1 MGIKRLNGYIKWK
14 LPTIKKV
21 VTLSD
26 HAGEHWGV
34 DCSCLLY
41 RARGVSLTPVTVI
54 ASLIVRLR
62 SAGITPV
69 FIFDGKPPAAKA
81 ATVDQRRADRQ
92 IIHQE
97 MAEIRT
103 ELGAE
108 HTAAEKATMET
119 RMAELQRRAPVVT
132 NGDKDEIKRLLY
144 GTGVQFITASGEA
157 DDVLAYLCR
166 DGTLQGVV
174 STDMD
179 MLARGVPLLVM
190 PETNDATTLTRIRL
204 SDVLAGF
211 RLTYRQFVD
220 ACMLMGSDYSE
231 GTMEPREAIEA
242 ARSGAAV
249 PESGVA
255 ILMGEGVAWDDIV
268 SPKQQEKWNIG
279 APEAEPETVATFAT
293 AHKWPVPWLA
303 LLTM

>member
-144 GTGVQFITASGEA
+144 GAGVQFITASGEA

-204 SDVLAGF
+204 ADVLAGF
-211 RLTYRQFVD
+211 HLTYRQFVD
-220 ACMLMGSDYSE
+220 ACMLMGTDYSE

-242 ARSGAAV
+242 ARSGAPV
-249 PESGVA
+249 PASGVA
-255 ILMGEGVAWDDIV
+255 ILMGDGVSWDDIV

-279 APEAEPETVATFAT
+279 APAAEPETVATFAT

-303 LLTM
+303 LLTT

>member
-1 MGIKRLNGYIKWK
+1 MGIKRLNGYIKSK
-14 LPTIKKV
+14 LPHVKKV
-21 VTLSD
+21 ATLAN

-34 DCSCLLY
+34 DVSCLLY

-62 SAGITPV
+62 QAGITPI
-69 FIFDGKPPAAKA
+69 FIFDGKPPAAKG

-103 ELGAE
+103 ELDAE
-108 HTAAEKATMET
+108 HTAAEKATMEH

-132 NGDKDEIKRLLY
+132 NNDKDEIKRLLY
-144 GTGVQFITASGEA
+144 GAGVQFLTATGEA

-179 MLARGVPLLVM
+179 MLARGVPLLVT
-190 PETNDATTLTRIRL
+190 PETNDATTLSRIRL
-204 SDVLAGF
+204 ADMLAGF
-211 RLTYRQFVD
+211 RLTYAQFVD

-231 GTMEPREAIEA
+231 GSMEPREAIEA
-242 ARSGAAV
+242 ARSGATCD
-249 PESGVA
+249 GA
-255 ILMGEGVAWDDIV
+255 ILKGEGVAWADIV
-268 SPKQQEKWNIG
+268 SQKQQEKWITG
-279 APEAEPETVATFAT
+279 PPPAEPETVAVFAT
-293 AHKWPVPWLA
+293 THKWPATWTAVLA
-303 LLTM
+303 K

>member
-26 HAGEHWGV
+26 HVGEHWGV

-144 GTGVQFITASGEA
+144 GAGVQFITASGEA

-242 ARSGAAV
+242 ARSGVPV

-279 APEAEPETVATFAT
+279 APAAEPETVATFAT